1 MDVLVIGAGI
11 FGTSIACELSE
22 AGHNV
27 TLVEKD
33 EKIMQRASRV
43 NHNRVHF
50 GYHYP
55 RSRETARQCLDS
67 IPSFYMNYSDA
78 IVSDFPNYYT
88 IAAEGSFV
96 TPDQFVDFCKDVK
109 IDFRE
114 EYPSEKLLS
123 KDKLAASFRVREPIF
138 STSALSRLVSV
149 RLDKA
154 GVHVWTSSEVE
165 SARRNPSGGY
175 SVMINGRRR
184 TYHKVVNATYSGL
197 NEVNKKF
204 KVRPRELRFER
215 TVVPVFR
222 FPHERVGLTVMDGPF
237 CTIMPHGTN
246 DNEFLLWHVDGCV
259 LSNATDLKNL
269 PVINAPDEEIA
280 DKVFKMSR
288 EFMPFMDE
296 VEFVSLLKTTKT
308 VYENKYDARMSEV
321 HTYKKSPDFI
331 SVLSGKIMCAPQI
344 SYQVRELIAG
354 NNDFRGI
361 LV

>member
-22 AGHNV
+22 AGHSV

-67 IPSFYMNYSDA
+67 IPSFYTNYSDA

-88 IAAEGSFV
+88 IASEGSFI
-96 TPDQFVDFCKDVK
+96 TPDQFIDFCKDVK
-109 IDFRE
+109 IDFKE
-114 EYPSEKLLS
+114 EYPDEKLLR
-123 KDKLAASFRVREPIF
+123 KDKLAASFRVREPVF
-138 STSALSRLVSV
+138 STSILSRLVAD
-149 RLDKA
+149 RIDKA
-154 GVHVWTSSEVE
+154 GVQVMTSSEVE

-215 TVVPVFR
+215 TVVPIFEFR
-222 FPHERVGLTVMDGPF
+222 HPKVGLTVMDGPF
-237 CTIMPHGTN
+237 CTVMPHGKN
-246 DNEFLLWHVDGCV
+246 HNHFLLWHVDGCV
-259 LSNATDLKNL
+259 LSNATDVNNL
-269 PVINAPDEEIA
+269 PEITSSDEEIA
-280 DKVFKMSR
+280 ENIFSMSHD
-288 EFMPFMDE
+288 FMPFMKE
-296 VEFVSLLKTTKT
+296 ARFVSLLKTTKT
-308 VYENKYDARMSEV
+308 VYENKYDARVSEV

-344 SYQVRELIAG
+344 SYHVRELIAG
-354 NNDFRGI
+354 NKDFRGI